1 MGWRR
6 QGDGYL
12 HSFRQSRKAMETLK
26 KHESKAQEEVPAQG
40 DYGAI
45 STKSDG

>member
-1 MGWRR
+1 
-6 QGDGYL
+6 
-12 HSFRQSRKAMETLK
+12 METLK

-45 STKSDG
+45 STEVMAEGERDG